1 MVRHTAPKSARA
13 HPRLTMEIV
22 SLVAMQ
28 ASVQDQPDIDE
39 GLLTV
44 AFQESKTIG
53 NSSERSFG
61 NLCQLTDAPLAGRSR
76 RALPSHTPTLA
87 WCGVSIA
94 APNRSA
100 MIE

>member
-28 ASVQDQPDIDE
+28 ASVQDQPDE

-53 NSSERSFG
+53 SSSERSFG
-61 NLCQLTDAPLAGRSR
+61 NLCRLTDAPLAGRSR
-76 RALPSHTPTLA
+76 RALPSRTQR
-87 WCGVSIA
+87 WRGVVCPSLHRIA
-94 APNRSA
+94 VQ
-100 MIE
+100 